1 MTLHVTNTLTGEREA
16 FEPVNDDQ
24 VLLYLCGL
32 TTSDPAHVGHART
45 WTHTDVIH
53 RWLSYLG
60 YDVRHVENFT
70 DVNEK
75 IVARVGE
82 VGDSEREVGRHYIAE
97 FLEVM
102 RELNLERADVYPRVT
117 EHIDDII
124 ALVET

>member
-1 MTLHVTNTLTGEREA
+1 MTLQLTNTLTGERED
-16 FEPVNDDQ
+16 FEPETDGE

-53 RWLSYLG
+53 RWLEHLG

-75 IVARVGE
+75 IVARVG
-82 VGDSEREVGRHYIAE
+82 
-97 FLEVM
+97 
-102 RELNLERADVYPRVT
+102 
-117 EHIDDII
+117 
-124 ALVET
+124 